1 LDKSVVSQLESF
13 SMMELPNVLAQ
24 DLWQTVNVM
33 IAFGQDIL
41 MNAKTQQESVP
52 ETFAANLNISL

>member
-1 LDKSVVSQLESF
+1 
-13 SMMELPNVLAQ
+13 MELPNVLAQ

-41 MNAKTQQESVP
+41 MNAKTRQESVL